1 MTATASREGCVRFL
15 QFITVAWL
23 ALIGALAPVH
33 ADKRVA
39 LVVGNAA
46 YRHADRLTNP
56 VNDARAMRDA
66 LKSISFD
73 VTYGEDL
80 DQKALRRAIGRFAGS
95 AAGADVAIVY
105 FAGHGATFGDTP
117 YVVPVDA
124 EFSSLTEAP
133 YEMIPVETLI
143 GELRQA
149 KGVRIAILDACRD
162 NAAERDLK
170 RARGGGES
178 RGLAPMKNATGLIIA
193 YATQHGATAADNAG
207 GRNSPFTAALLNNIA
222 TPGLDVTDM
231 FRKVGRDVGV
241 ATAGRQRPEISIS
254 MYEQYALVP
263 GAAKQDTVLDPGR
276 SLPPAVSE
284 AERVWSGGV
293 KDTASLAVLEDFVR
307 RYPDTIFGTMAQ
319 ARLEELRKQQAAAA
333 SPATKPAAPQVAAIA
348 SGRAGVDIIAR
359 MQSIKD
365 KGGSG
370 EWDDEIKK
378 LMLAKYDLDGSG
390 AIDTPEEVDRI
401 DCAVWSMLD
410 QQIRSG
416 SRGYDLLITYGFKE
430 GFGWVGGALG
440 FDEKV
445 RQSALK
451 RARQC
456 GVTDKH

>member
-1 MTATASREGCVRFL
+1 MRFL
-15 QFITVAWL
+15 QFIAAACL
-23 ALIGALAPVH
+23 ALIGMLAPAY
-33 ADKRVA
+33 ADKRAA

-56 VNDARAMRDA
+56 VNDARSVRDA
-66 LKSISFD
+66 LKSLGFD
-73 VTYGEDL
+73 ITYGEDL
-80 DQKALRRAIGRFAGS
+80 DQKALRRAIGQFAGA

-133 YEMIPVETLI
+133 YEMVPVETLI

-162 NAAERDLK
+162 NAAEQALK
-170 RARGGGES
+170 RTRGGGES

-222 TPGLDVTDM
+222 MPGLDVTDM
-231 FRKVGRDVGV
+231 FREVGRQVDA

-254 MYEQYALVP
+254 MYERYALVP
-263 GAAKQDTVLDPGR
+263 GAAKPDMGP
-276 SLPPAVSE
+276 SLPLAASE

-293 KDTASLAVLEDFVR
+293 KDTTSLAVLEDFAR
-307 RYPDTIFGTMAQ
+307 LYPNTIFGTMAR
-319 ARLEELRKQQAAAA
+319 ARLEELRKQQATAAP
-333 SPATKPAAPQVAAIA
+333 PAMKPAAAIEPTARPRATSDIVA
-348 SGRAGVDIIAR
+348 S
-359 MQSIKD
+359 MQGIKD

-370 EWDDEIKK
+370 DWDTEIKK
-378 LMLAKYDLDGSG
+378 LMVARYDLDGSG
-390 AIDTPEEVDRI
+390 AIDTPQEVDRI
-401 DCAVWSMLD
+401 DCAVWSLLD

-416 SRGYDLLITYGFKE
+416 RPGSNLLRTYGFEE
-430 GFGWVGGALG
+430 GLGWVGNVLG
-440 FDEKV
+440 FHDAIRK
-445 RQSALK
+445 SALN
-451 RARQC
+451 RANKC
-456 GVTDKH
+456 GLT